1 MMNMKKIFLLSSLL
15 TFTSISFA
23 QCDYPKKNFDI
34 PTGKNNTNEEMMEV
48 LGKFRQFQSDLEIY
62 RNCLDDELS
71 RISTDLENYPDIKK
85 MSDDKYDAAVLFEQ
99 QLGEEM
105 NSAIREYNKA
115 QKK

>member
-1 MMNMKKIFLLSSLL
+1 MFKKKIFLIVSLITLSSM
-15 TFTSISFA
+15 TFA

>member
-1 MMNMKKIFLLSSLL
+1 MFKNKLLIIITLMAFSSM
-15 TFTSISFA
+15 TFA

-48 LGKFRQFQSDLEIY
+48 LGKFKQFQSDLEIY

-115 QKK
+115 KKK

>member
-1 MMNMKKIFLLSSLL
+1 MFKKKILIIISLMAFSSM
-15 TFTSISFA
+15 TFA

-48 LGKFRQFQSDLEIY
+48 VGKFKQFQSDLEIY

-115 QKK
+115 NKK